1 MSASESRKT
10 NQENHKKNTSLSG
23 VISVTRKGVGYIE
36 HSNLIEDLEIAPDQL
51 GTALNGDTVDATM
64 LDAQKNKRL
73 QGKVVKIIARAKTDF
88 VGTLEQR
95 DNTTI
100 LISDDRRM
108 YVPILVEN
116 PPQKPLRNTKAVV
129 RFSTWNKGEKE
140 PRGMLIEVLGE
151 KGVNETEMKAIVRSR
166 GFDTDFAKT
175 LEQEA
180 HAIAQQRTIPDQEI
194 KNRRDMRSITTITID
209 PLDAKDFD
217 DALSIESFPDGTT
230 EVGIHIADVSHYV
243 RPGSVI
249 DKEARKR
256 ATSIYLVDRTI
267 PMLPEILSNDV
278 CSLNPHEDK
287 LTYSAVFRLDK
298 NARVLK
304 RWFGKTIIHSDKRF
318 TYEDAQQVLDRGS
331 GELFKELSLLDTLA
345 RKLREERFRQ
355 GAIDFDQ
362 DEIRFVLDKSGKP
375 IKVIKKERLS
385 TNQLIE
391 DFMLLANRE
400 VATYFNNLCKNLP
413 ASRATFIYRIH
424 DVPDPEKIEELSI
437 FVRAVGYDFSTQG
450 GNVSAKDLN
459 KLFKQIEGKPEEHL
473 IKTAT
478 IRSMAK
484 AIYSTKNI
492 GHFGLSFTY
501 YTHFT
506 SPIRRYPDIMVHRI
520 LKSHLNNEPLSQQEL
535 LAYESLAIQSSRRE
549 VEAVEAERES
559 IKLKQ
564 VEYMKD
570 HVGESFDGIITGIV
584 DWGLYVEEKETKAEG
599 LIRMASLSDDFYEL
613 DKKRYRIVGNKTGKA
628 YTLGDPVRIRLIAAH
643 IEEKTLDWI
652 LI

>member
-564 VEYMKD
+564 EEYMKD